1 MTTPFKEITSGLKFP
16 EGPVA
21 MPDGSAEFA
30 DLARTHFGRGGWAV
44 AIAASLLVVLGA
56 ACAMHGCAPRA
67 ILRRNSSAQFCGAIL

>member
-1 MTTPFKEITSGLKFP
+1 
-16 EGPVA
+16 

-56 ACAMHGCAPRA
+56 ACAMHGCARAIRRA
-67 ILRRNSSAQFCGAIL
+67 ILPRNLRRIL